1 MTAWQ
6 RGALWVGLLA
16 LGAVLAP
23 GADEAGKTVGLRQS
37 ASWALA
43 EMPRKP
49 DQAGVALS
57 LATSAMFE
65 AEAPSAAPGAAAP
78 PPDERWRI
86 AGVLGRG
93 REAQVVV
100 SFRDPSRPTQ
110 ILRVGD
116 ALPSGHRVQ
125 AVEPGTVC
133 VQVGR
138 KILRIGVQALD

>member
-1 MTAWQ
+1 MNHWQ
-6 RGALWVGLLA
+6 RWALWAGLFG
-16 LGAVLAP
+16 LGAALAP
-23 GADEAGKTVGLRQS
+23 GADDPAKAMGLRRVS
-37 ASWALA
+37 DWALA

-49 DQAGVALS
+49 EQAGLALS

-65 AEAPSAAPGAAAP
+65 AEAPLAGQGAAVA

-93 REAQVVV
+93 HDAQVVV

-116 ALPSGHRVQ
+116 TLPSGHRVQ